1 MNRTFLFI
9 MKEILKG
16 LIQGNRNG
24 YAFLINSNG
33 NDVDYFIPHGNLR
46 GAMHGDVVLA
56 VTTNDEGE
64 RTTARVLKVV
74 ERGITELVGT
84 YFSTKGVGYVVPDD
98 DKYFND
104 VFISKINTVRPKS
117 GDKVVCKIVSYPKNK
132 NPEGIVVKIFGQQ
145 FNRKAE
151 LASILYKYKLPHKFS
166 SNVLTDVE
174 QLNEKIEESDLIGR
188 KDFRNELIFTIDGA
202 DAKDFDDAVSIKKLK
217 NGYRLGV
224 HIADVTHYVKD
235 GGFIDAEAFN
245 RGTSVYFPESV
256 IPMLP
261 EKLCNDLCSLRPN
274 EDRLT
279 LSCVVDIDF
288 NGKIIDREIVKSVI
302 TSKYRLTYDFVQEIL
317 DGSVKFNDDNL
328 VNSLFLMDELSDLL
342 KSKRDEK
349 GNIDLEVKESA
360 IKVDSCKIEV
370 SLMKKN
376 KAHKI
381 IEEFMILANVI
392 VAEFAYFLEMPFVY
406 RVHAEPSEEKVK
418 NLFAFLDGLGIKH
431 RNAKSEVHPK
441 DFQKILSSVDENLSS
456 IVNRVMLRSMQKA
469 KYSCSCDGHFGLSE
483 QRYCHFTSPIRRYPD
498 LTIHRI
504 IKDFLDK
511 GVEFLDRKYSKSILD
526 VANQSSETE
535 RRAHE
540 AEMEVDDYY
549 KLLYISNFVGEEFDG
564 VVIGITSSGIFVE
577 LDNCIEGFVNVKR
590 KKGGNVVFNKEK
602 YTLTFGKRSY
612 RLGQRVSVRVDQVN
626 LIDKRAEF
634 ILLK

>member
-1 MNRTFLFI
+1 

-33 NDVDYFIPHGNLR
+33 SDIDYFIPHGNLR

-104 VFISKINTVRPKS
+104 VFIPKINTVRPKS

-151 LASILYKYKLPHKFS
+151 LESILYKYKLPHKFS
-166 SNVLTDVE
+166 SNVLSDV
-174 QLNEKIEESDLIGR
+174 NELCGRIEDKDLIDR
-188 KDFRNELIFTIDGA
+188 EDFRNDLTFTIDGV
-202 DAKDFDDAVSIKKLK
+202 DAKDFDDAVSIKKIK

-235 GGFIDAEAFN
+235 GGFIDAEAYN

-261 EKLCNDLCSLRPN
+261 EKLCNDLCSLRPD

-279 LSCVVDIDF
+279 LSCVVEIDS
-288 NGKIIDREIVKSVI
+288 NGKVLDREIVKSVI
-302 TSKYRLTYDFVQEIL
+302 RSKYRLTYDFVQEVL
-317 DGSVKFNDDNL
+317 DKKVKFNDDNL
-328 VNSLFLMDELSDLL
+328 VNSLILMDELSDLL

-349 GNIDLEVKESA
+349 GNVDLEVKESA
-360 IKVDSCKIEV
+360 IKVNDGKIEV

-392 VAEFAYFLEMPFVY
+392 VAEFAYFLELPFVY
-406 RVHAEPSEEKVK
+406 RVHGEPSEEKIK
-418 NLFAFLDGLGIKH
+418 NLYAFLDGLGIKH
-431 RNAKSEVHPK
+431 RNAKVDVHPK
-441 DFQKILSSVDENLSS
+441 DFQKILSSIDENLSS

-469 KYSCSCDGHFGLSE
+469 KYSGSCDGHFGLSE

-526 VANQSSETE
+526 VANQSSITE
-535 RRAHE
+535 RRAQE
-540 AEMEVDDYY
+540 AEMEIDDYY
-549 KLLYISNFVGEEFDG
+549 KLLYISNYVGEEYEG
-564 VVIGITSSGIFVE
+564 VVSGVTSSGIFVE
-577 LDNCIEGFVNVKR
+577 LDNCIEGFINLKR